1 MSATPWTDSH
11 RYSVEYDDMI
21 ENTEGD
27 WVPVEVCR
35 AIEEQLN
42 SNGGA
47 HAGFS
52 GAVAHWTERYKQLLA
67 DYEGEVKERV
77 ALRQENAELKA
88 KLRQLEGLPPE
99 RTSVTHYEAAAP
111 LVFVDPQEAKS

>member
-1 MSATPWTDSH
+1 M
-11 RYSVEYDDMI
+11 V
-21 ENTEGD
+21 ENTDGD

-52 GAVAHWTERYKQLLA
+52 GAVAHWTQRYQSLLE
-67 DYEGEVKERV
+67 DHYKELAKTHSLSEQVRE
-77 ALRQENAELKA
+77 LRDEIRKLK
-88 KLRQLEGLPPE
+88 GLPFVSNSITYYAGSTP
-99 RTSVTHYEAAAP
+99 V
-111 LVFVDPQEAKS
+111 VFVDVPEDKS

>member
-11 RYSVEYDDMI
+11 RYSLGYDDMV
-21 ENTEGD
+21 ENTDGD

-52 GAVAHWTERYKQLLA
+52 GAVAHWTERYKRLLA
-67 DYEGEVKERV
+67 DYEREVSGRED
-77 ALRQENAELKA
+77 LRQINVKLWA
-88 KLRQLEGLPPE
+88 KLSQLQGLPPE
-99 RTSVTHYEAAAP
+99 RNSVTYYEAAAP
-111 LVFVDPQEAKS
+111 IVWFNVEEEKA